1 MEVVMYIIMYL
12 LAFIF
17 SIVYTSYALI
27 ADGIKKNSFE
37 YKNSKKN
44 NVCCKKYSSKINFK
58 DIKDINK
65 SLNEQ
70 HISKF

>member
-1 MEVVMYIIMYL
+1 MYTIMYL

-17 SIVYTSYALI
+17 SIVYTSYVLI

-44 NVCCKKYSSKINFK
+44 NVCCKKDSSKINFK

-70 HISKF
+70 HIPKF